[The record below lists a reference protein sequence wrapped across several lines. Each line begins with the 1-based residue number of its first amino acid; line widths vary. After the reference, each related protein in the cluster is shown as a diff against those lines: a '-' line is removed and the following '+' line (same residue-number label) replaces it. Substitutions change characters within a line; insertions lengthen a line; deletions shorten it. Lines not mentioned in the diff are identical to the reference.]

1 MIKPGIYCLNKPK
14 GISSNGC
21 LNNFKKEHKIPR
33 SVKVGYAGTLDLLA
47 EGLLVV
53 AVGKEFTKQLQTI
66 SNSEKNY
73 IADINISGWT
83 ESGDLE
89 QPVNINDPSKP
100 VPSLDQVKC
109 VLSSMIGP
117 QMQSPPV
124 FSAKKV
130 NGQRAYNMVREGKTV
145 ELKPCPIEIVDIS
158 LISYNYPIVKIEV
171 ICSKVTFM
179 MVLAMDIGTILT
191 GGGYL
196 EKLFRTKVFNFELQ
210 SK

>member
-1 MIKPGIYCLNKPK
+1 MIKPGFYCLNKPR

-21 LNNFKKEHKIPR
+21 LTKFKKEHKIPR

-53 AVGKEFTKQLQTI
+53 GVGKEFTKKLQQI
-66 SNSEKNY
+66 SDSEKTY

-89 QPVNINDPSKP
+89 QPVNSNEKSEIPS
-100 VPSLDQVKC
+100 SEQVKE
-109 VLSSMIGP
+109 VLLSMVGP
-117 QMQSPPV
+117 QMQIPPS

-130 NGQRAYNMVREGKTV
+130 NGQRAYNMAREGQVV
-145 ELKPCPIEIVDIS
+145 ELKSCPIEIFDIS
-158 LISYNYPIVKIEV
+158 LISYSYPTMKIEV
-171 ICSKVTFM
+171 TCSKGTFIR
-179 MVLAMDIGTILT
+179 VLAMDIGKKLT

-196 EKLFRTKVFNFELQ
+196 EKLFRTKVFNFEID
-210 SK
+210 S

>member
-1 MIKPGIYCLNKPK
+1 MIEPGFYCLNKPK

-33 SVKVGYAGTLDLLA
+33 SIKVGYAGTLDLLA

-53 AVGKEFTKQLQTI
+53 AVGKEFTKQLQMI
-66 SNSEKNY
+66 SNSNKTY

-89 QPVNINDPSKP
+89 QPVNSNDPSKP
-100 VPSLDQVKC
+100 NPSLEQVQS

-117 QMQSPPV
+117 QMQKPPV

-130 NGQRAYNMVREGKTV
+130 NGQRAYNMAREGKSV
-145 ELKPCPIEIVDIS
+145 ELKSCPIEIVDIT
-158 LISYNYPIVKIEV
+158 LISYSYPTVKIEV
-171 ICSKVTFM
+171 TCSKGTFIR
-179 MVLAMDIGTILT
+179 VLAMDIGKKLT

-196 EKLFRTKVFNFELQ
+196 EKLFRTKVFNFEIQL
-210 SK
+210 K